1 MTTFSAP
8 SASAAAVRKPRHSPL
23 RSVLRR
29 RRDSFEFPLAKFVTQ
44 QTQAQ

>member
-8 SASAAAVRKPRHSPL
+8 SVSAAAVRKPRHSPL

-29 RRDSFEFPLAKFVTQ
+29 RGGDSFEFPLAKFVTQ
-44 QTQAQ
+44 TQAQ